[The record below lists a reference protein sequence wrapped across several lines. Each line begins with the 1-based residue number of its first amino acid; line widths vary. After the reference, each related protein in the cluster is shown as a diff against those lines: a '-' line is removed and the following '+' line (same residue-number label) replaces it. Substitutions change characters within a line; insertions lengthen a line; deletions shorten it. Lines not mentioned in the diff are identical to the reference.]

1 MQIAFYFDQSR
12 CTGCYTCSISCKD
25 WHNISDPS
33 VHWRSIIPLEKGSYP
48 DVTLSYVSLSCNHC
62 EEPAC
67 AKACPVNAITKREED
82 GVVTVD
88 REGCLG
94 NNACAMLCKKACPYS
109 VPQFG
114 VEEEAKMQMCNLCP
128 DRLVEN
134 KKPICVTACPM
145 RALDAGPIDVLKEK
159 YGDLKE
165 VEGFT
170 YSKKTRPSIIFKPR
184 YNLDSGY

>member
-12 CTGCYTCSISCKD
+12 CTGCYTCSIACKD

-62 EEPAC
+62 EDPAC
-67 AKACPVNAITKREED
+67 AKGCPVDAITKREED
-82 GVVTVD
+82 GVVLVN
-88 REGCLG
+88 RESCLG
-94 NNACAMLCKKACPYS
+94 NNACAMPCKKACPYS

-184 YNLDSGY
+184 YNTNP